1 MQRFV
6 DGDTSAFDALFV
18 RQAPILQ
25 GFLMRMVGDKATA
38 EDLLQVTFMS
48 VFRSKDRYEKGLPVG
63 PWLTT
68 IAANAAR
75 DSLRR
80 GAIRKKG
87 VEETKTAEGE
97 RSISQPTSDPGVRK
111 ALLSALEQ
119 LPSQQRE
126 AVVLHK
132 VEGWSFEQ
140 IAEQLSITATA
151 ARIRAHRGYERLR
164 ELLSSVGDV

>member
-1 MQRFV
+1 MERFV
-6 DGDTSAFDALFV
+6 GGDVSAFEALFT
-18 RQAPILQ
+18 RQAPILH

-48 VFRSKDRYEKGLPVG
+48 VLRSKDRYAPGLPVA

-75 DSLRR
+75 DTLRR
-80 GAIRKKG
+80 GTIRKRSLDE
-87 VEETKTAEGE
+87 VETME
-97 RSISQPTSDPGVRK
+97 SQQRATQPNVDPGARK
-111 ALLSALEQ
+111 LLLQALEK
-119 LPSQQRE
+119 LPTQQRE

-140 IAEQLSITATA
+140 IAERLEITATA

-164 ELLSSVGDV
+164 ELLSELDRE